1 MSLRAILLSKGATR
15 CISKM
20 LRQEPF
26 TNKIRTLTTKET
38 VILPRNHDIKIVE
51 VGPRDGLQN
60 EPNLVA
66 TGDKIQL
73 VKMLAD
79 AGCSYI
85 EAGSFVS
92 KEWVPNM
99 ADSQAVLEGLGEWK
113 KQQQQQQQS
122 ADGRNHPLPVLS
134 CLTPN
139 RQGFDQAVQLGNA
152 VDEIAIF
159 GSASEAFSQKN
170 INCSIQESLD
180 RFAEVA
186 EQARA
191 HNIPMRGYVSCV
203 LVRIFTFFSFFP

>member
-1 MSLRAILLSKGATR
+1 MLPRGMLLSKGATR
-15 CISKM
+15 CIPKIFH
-20 LRQEPF
+20 QKPF
-26 TNKIRTLTTKET
+26 TNKRRTLTTKNSAA
-38 VILPRNHDIKIVE
+38 ILPRNHDIKIVE

-66 TGDKIQL
+66 TGDKIHL
-73 VKMLAD
+73 VKMLAN

-85 EAGSFVS
+85 EAGAFVS
-92 KEWVPNM
+92 QKWVPNM
-99 ADSQAVLEGLGEWK
+99 ADSQAVFEGLGEWK
-113 KQQQQQQQS
+113 EQQS
-122 ADGRNHPLPVLS
+122 TVGSNNPLPVLS

-139 RQGFDQAVQLGNA
+139 RQGFDKAVQLGTA

-186 EQARA
+186 EQAQA
-191 HNIPMRGYVSCV
+191 QNIPMRGYVSCV
-203 LVRIFTFFSFFP
+203 LVGKVSLVFLALLG